1 MIPSY
6 WWTGATA
13 ILLDRS
19 KYSGHGLCSQNKA
32 LRLLTVPISVW
43 TMDLRT
49 YVCIVYNYS
58 VAFPGSLSASY
69 LPLLPFQNTPLQA
82 VSSWG
87 ISLSHASNR
96 TLAFW
101 PLFHYDQLF
110 EKLNQD
116 RHGEKPWSKLRVP
129 PSTGPHLYD
138 SLRPCHNNRNS
149 VDLHAHPSV
158 GAGERQQL
166 LNTIMIISRDLYS
179 SPPRA
184 KSKAEN
190 NATLLVSWWCT
201 GFALAI
207 IVVRLAGRYT
217 RTEKLFREDK
227 IMALSIIPLLARMGL
242 VHVVLIWGT
251 NNAITAGLTPLDIE
265 HREIGSRVVL
275 ASRIMYA
282 AL

>member
-1 MIPSY
+1 MY
-6 WWTGATA
+6 CT
-13 ILLDRS
+13 
-19 KYSGHGLCSQNKA
+19 
-32 LRLLTVPISVW
+32 
-43 TMDLRT
+43 
-49 YVCIVYNYS
+49 YS
-58 VAFPGSLSASY
+58 VTFPAILSASY
-69 LPLLPFQNTPLQA
+69 LPLLPFRNTSLQA
-82 VSSWG
+82 VSRSG
-87 ISLSHASNR
+87 ISLSQASNKS
-96 TLAFW
+96 LAFW
-101 PLFHYDQLF
+101 PVSLRPTFW
-110 EKLNQD
+110 KLNQD
-116 RHGEKPWSKLRVP
+116 RHGEKPWSKLHVP
-129 PSTGPHLYD
+129 PSSGPHLHD
-138 SLRPCHNNRNS
+138 SFRPCHNNRNS
-149 VDLHAHPSV
+149 VDLHAHPSA

-242 VHVVLIWGT
+242 VHMVLIWGT
-251 NNAITAGLTPLDIE
+251 NNTITAGLTRLDIE

>member
-1 MIPSY
+1 M
-6 WWTGATA
+6 
-13 ILLDRS
+13 
-19 KYSGHGLCSQNKA
+19 
-32 LRLLTVPISVW
+32 
-43 TMDLRT
+43 
-49 YVCIVYNYS
+49 
-58 VAFPGSLSASY
+58 
-69 LPLLPFQNTPLQA
+69 
-82 VSSWG
+82 
-87 ISLSHASNR
+87 
-96 TLAFW
+96 
-101 PLFHYDQLF
+101 
-110 EKLNQD
+110 
-116 RHGEKPWSKLRVP
+116 
-129 PSTGPHLYD
+129 
-138 SLRPCHNNRNS
+138 
-149 VDLHAHPSV
+149 

-166 LNTIMIISRDLYS
+166 LNTIMIISLDLYS

-184 KSKAEN
+184 KSKADN

-242 VHVVLIWGT
+242 VHMVLIWGT